1 MVLDMSVCST
11 YQRREIN
18 LMGRDIY
25 RYRIMWGTLRGMW
38 QFQHNKKYEED
49 EEEGATESLMS

>member
-1 MVLDMSVCST
+1 
-11 YQRREIN
+11 
-18 LMGRDIY
+18 MGRDIY

-49 EEEGATESLMS
+49 EEEGATESLMSWQILQAGLKKWNCMILR

>member
-1 MVLDMSVCST
+1 
-11 YQRREIN
+11 
-18 LMGRDIY
+18 MGRDIY

-49 EEEGATESLMS
+49 EEEGATESLMSWQILQAELKKWNCMILR